1 MGIIQIALVDEH
13 GKMIETVEGRVYL
26 IGQYLPSTDDCRS
39 QCLRFI
45 DSYGDTVFNR
55 PQMEQFVIEW
65 QDIISRAKTDEEKKI
80 MYRVLELAK
89 KCRDKPHG
97 YLKFYGD

>member
-1 MGIIQIALVDEH
+1 MGIIQIALLNENGGIID
-13 GKMIETVEGRVYL
+13 TVKGRVYL
-26 IGQYLPSTDDCRS
+26 IGQHLPSTDDDRS

-55 PQMEQFVIEW
+55 PQMEQFIIEW
-65 QDIISRAKTDEEKKI
+65 QGIMSRTETDELKAI
-80 MYRVLELAK
+80 MNAVLDLAK
-89 KCRDKPHG
+89 KCRDKPHR